1 MTISKDDLTSEFPCV
16 VEQDVLWGDM
26 DAMGHVNNAVYF
38 RYFESARIAYFEA
51 VGFLTQM
58 QDSGIG
64 PILAHTDCRFRLPL
78 TYPDRLRIGA
88 RVTAVATD
96 RLQMSYQVVSMASG
110 AVAAEGTGR
119 IVCFDYRAGR
129 KAPLPDSIG
138 SAIAD
143 IEKRDLESMPWP
155 DNA

>member
-1 MTISKDDLTSEFPCV
+1 MTIEPSKLTSEFPCL

-51 VGFLTQM
+51 TGFLEQM
-58 QDSGIG
+58 DDNGIG
-64 PILAHTDCRFRLPL
+64 PILAHTDCRFRIPL

-88 RVTAVATD
+88 RVTAVGDD
-96 RLQMSYQVVSMASG
+96 RLQMNYRVVSTRSA

-119 IVCFDYRAGR
+119 IVCFDYRAGA
-129 KAPLPDSIG
+129 KAPLPDSVR
-138 SAIAD
+138 SAIAKY
-143 IEKRDLESMPWP
+143 EGRDLESMPWP
-155 DNA
+155 P